1 MWLRKIL
8 YLHQLR
14 KNQWL
19 KPSELQKL
27 QRKKLRA
34 IIKYAYFN
42 IKFYNRRF
50 KDVGVKPDDIK
61 TVEDL
66 TKIPVTSRSELR
78 AGFRTGKVLRPNL
91 DLSKCNLSRTA
102 GTSGNPFTIVYD
114 EMAEDF
120 QKAVAVRSF
129 LESGGRFRDKWVIIT
144 IPYRMHLKKQWFQ
157 KFSFLSPIYL
167 SVFDSVEKN
176 ISLLRK
182 IQPDVI
188 GAYPSY
194 MQLLAKRIRENDV
207 DDIHPRMVYTSAEV
221 LSEEAREFINSAFNL
236 ELSDQFGCAEVGR
249 SAWECQEHVGY
260 HMDVDALVMEFVK
273 DNEPVSPGERGRLLY
288 TCLFNYAM
296 PLIRY
301 DCGDICVPTDEL
313 CPCGRGLPLIK
324 KIEGRSDDFVTAT
337 DGTVLS
343 PTLLLIVMKEISGIA
358 QYRIIQETRSHFK
371 VMLVRD
377 QDFTDRVLHQIESG
391 IKEVVGNDALV
402 EVQTVSEIPKDKAG
416 KIRAIISKVKVDL

>member
-1 MWLRKIL
+1 MWLRKIW
-8 YLHQLR
+8 YLNELR
-14 KNQWL
+14 RNQWL
-19 KPSELQKL
+19 KPFELRKIQ
-27 QRKKLRA
+27 QKKLRA
-34 IIKYAYFN
+34 TIRYAYSN
-42 IKFYNRRF
+42 IRFYNKRF
-50 KDVGVKPDDIK
+50 KAANVKPDDIE

-66 TKIPVTSRSELR
+66 TKIPVTSRAELKT
-78 AGFRTGKVLRPNL
+78 GFRTGDVLRPNL
-91 DLSKCNLSRTA
+91 DLSKCDQSRTA
-102 GTSGNPFTIVYD
+102 GTSGDPLTIVYD

-129 LESGGRFRDKWVIIT
+129 LESGGRFRDKWTIIT

-157 KFSFLSPIYL
+157 KLSFLSPIYL

-194 MQLLAKRIRENDV
+194 MRLLAKGIRENDV
-207 DDIHPRMVYTSAEV
+207 DDIHPRMIYTSAEV
-221 LSEEAREFINSAFNL
+221 LSEEAREYINSTFNL
-236 ELSDQFGCAEVGR
+236 ELSDQFGSAEVGR
-249 SAWECQEHVGY
+249 SAWECQEHAGY
-260 HMDVDALVMEFVK
+260 HMDVDALVMEFVRN
-273 DNEPVSPGERGRLLY
+273 NEHVSPGERGRLLY

-301 DCGDICVPTDEL
+301 DSGDICVPTDEL

-343 PTLLLIVMKEISGIA
+343 PTPLLIIMKEILGIA
-358 QYRIIQETRSHFK
+358 QYRLVQETRNRFK
-371 VMLVRD
+371 VLLVRD
-377 QDFTDRVLHQIESG
+377 QDFTEKTLHRIESG
-391 IKEVVGNDALV
+391 VKEVVGNDAFV